1 LTRPDEASSRNKNG
15 RGHPAHRV
23 LRQQEVHAPI
33 PAIPELYGVARLPY
47 GARHGICTDDAS
59 ILGGHPAALITVG
72 EAIGH
77 LLSALDG
84 VQGPANAARWL
95 G

>member
-1 LTRPDEASSRNKNG
+1 MVEATRHIEFPDSRKFT
-15 RGHPAHRV
+15 HQYP
-23 LRQQEVHAPI
+23 QS
-33 PAIPELYGVARLPY
+33 PELYGVARLPY

-84 VQGPANAARWL
+84 GHLYR
-95 G
+95 